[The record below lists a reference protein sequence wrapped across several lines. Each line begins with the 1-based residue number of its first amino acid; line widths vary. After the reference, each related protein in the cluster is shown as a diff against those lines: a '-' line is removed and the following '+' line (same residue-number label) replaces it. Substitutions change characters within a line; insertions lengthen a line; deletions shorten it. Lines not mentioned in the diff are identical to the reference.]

1 MLYSKPFQ
9 YSVSTKKIP
18 FQANEITEYIL
29 ISDELMSRSHRAT
42 IIKSVFWCSTWTSNA
57 FAGRYLE
64 TNSGNC
70 SSQTDQVT
78 HVTHNAQVLRM
89 NSSTSPRIQQSGIY
103 SHFEIA
109 HGQRHLPQEILLCRL
124 QLLHECYTC
133 WILVEPCLVMIL
145 RHRVTHFVLTHLLK
159 MRLLHFKFSN

>member
-29 ISDELMSRSHRAT
+29 ISDELMARSHRAT

-89 NSSTSPRIQQSGIY
+89 NSSTSPRIKQSGIY
-103 SHFEIA
+103 SHFEINSPENIRLKDICRRKFYFA
-109 HGQRHLPQEILLCRL
+109 DCSCSMNAILAGYL
-124 QLLHECYTC
+124 
-133 WILVEPCLVMIL
+133 
-145 RHRVTHFVLTHLLK
+145 
-159 MRLLHFKFSN
+159 